1 MKKRMVVF
9 LAVLGTVCFTGALTR
24 GQMSVPKLTDADV
37 RRVLPV
43 MRADA
48 AERQGA
54 LKEMGQTLE
63 KYEKMT
69 QEMAQRMKDLESG
82 KLDPLAYLK
91 QRSPYVSA
99 PPSAAYKPKLS
110 RIASL
115 WAYGYPI
122 AVFSY
127 GIESEAARNLAHGG
141 ESAARQY
148 ANFGDIYKGPAG
160 QKIKAAEE
168 EFKSFYTAK
177 GFRDLAFTKVPGWSC
192 VSPDGS
198 VSAWFV
204 FVNLYAGTKDVEAI
218 PDGPILEL
226 GLAEFFSVGE
236 KPQRMDEPESPAHLD
251 KEQAL
256 REAGMSEEEY
266 GAFVNALAM
275 ARNDAANPSAID
287 PANIGLDYDG
297 PMEPEMKKTLV
308 EMRAFYEVRRQNSI
322 LYKRHAAVLD
332 PLLTAL
338 GQ

>member
-1 MKKRMVVF
+1 MKKRTAVF
-9 LAVLGTVCFTGALTR
+9 LAVLGAVCFAGAVTW
-24 GQMSVPKLTDADV
+24 GQMTVPKLTDADV

-43 MRADA
+43 MKAEA
-48 AERQGA
+48 AERQAA

-63 KYEKMT
+63 QIEKMT
-69 QEMAQRMKDLESG
+69 QETEQRIKDLESG

-91 QRSPYVSA
+91 QHSPSIAV
-99 PPSAAYKPKLS
+99 PPSATYKPKLS

-127 GIESEAARNLAHGG
+127 GIDSEAARNLARGG

-192 VSPDGS
+192 VSPDGG

-226 GLAEFFSVGE
+226 GLAEFFSAGE
-236 KPQRMDEPESPAHLD
+236 KPQPMEKPERPAPLG

-256 REAGMSEEEY
+256 RQAGMSEEEY
-266 GAFVNALAM
+266 GEFVSALAM

-287 PANIGLDYDG
+287 PANIGLDSEG

-322 LYKRHAAVLD
+322 LYKRHAAVLG